1 VDQRTV
7 GRSGLRVSELG
18 LGTWRWG
25 RETDADEAAALLVA
39 FHDAGGTLV
48 DTAASYG
55 AGQSE
60 HMLGRLLQ
68 DVVPR
73 EELVVATKAGVLRG
87 SNDEVVV
94 DLSRRALL
102 DSLDRSLHRL
112 DIDHVDLWQLHA
124 PDPAVPIE
132 ESLSALDDAV
142 RSGKARYA
150 GVSNF
155 CGWRTA
161 QAVTRQEH
169 NGGVPIVANQV
180 EYSLVERGVEREVQP
195 ACLDLGVGLLPYSP
209 LGGGVLTGKYRNGI
223 PADSRAA
230 AGVRHLAPL
239 QDPATV
245 GVVEAVA
252 TAADGLATSALGV
265 ALAWIRDRPAVA
277 APIVGPRTLGQLTA
291 LLAAQSVQLPYEI
304 RRALDDVSAPAVG
317 YPERADWNA

>member
-60 HMLGRLLQ
+60 QMLGRLLK

-73 EELVVATKAGVLRG
+73 EELVIATKAGVQTAH
-87 SNDEVVV
+87 DKVVV

-102 DSLDRSLHRL
+102 DSLDRSLDRL
-112 DIDHVDLWQLHA
+112 GVDHVDLWQLHA
-124 PDPAVPIE
+124 PDPVVPIE
-132 ESLSALDDAV
+132 ESLTALDDAV
-142 RSGKARYA
+142 HAGKARYA

-161 QAVTRQEH
+161 QAVARQEH

-195 ACLDLGVGLLPYSP
+195 ACLELGVGLLPYSP

-252 TAADGLATSALGV
+252 TAADGLATSALAV

-277 APIVGPRTLGQLTA
+277 AAIVGPRTLGQLTA
-291 LLAAQSVQLPYEI
+291 LLAAHTVQLPDEI
-304 RRALDDVSAPAVG
+304 RRALDDVSAPTVG
-317 YPERADWNA
+317 YPERAWNA